1 MLVKN
6 IFKNSKKIFIGL
18 ILILILLLG
27 IKNSY
32 KVFAYQ
38 DETNN
43 KIKTTE
49 KGIGQQKENIKKLKE
64 KAESYKK
71 AIEEKTI
78 EISTL
83 EEQISV
89 FDNRIAEKKIDIKI
103 TQEEIIQKK
112 KEIEKKELEIDAKK
126 KEIEKQKQKIADF
139 IRLIYKNDQKSYL
152 EVLVLN
158 DSFSDFFNYLT
169 FTKDIEYQLK
179 NVLDK
184 VILLKENL
192 EKDKDLLERK
202 KQNLEKLNK
211 KLIGEKKGLEEEK
224 TLKETLLKETKY
236 SERIFQRLL
245 KKTKQ
250 DRIKANKNI
259 LRLEREKR
267 KLFEEQKKKRV
278 LDDSSKLS
286 WPVDPSRGISAY
298 FHDPTYPFRYLFEH
312 PGIDIRI
319 SQGTPIHAP
328 ANGYVAKAHDNGMG
342 YSYIMLI
349 HDNGISTVYGHV
361 SKILVKED
369 QFVTRGEII
378 GKTGGKP
385 GTPGAGK
392 LTTGAH
398 LHFEVRLNGI
408 PVDPLSGYMP
418 DF

>member
-1 MLVKN
+1 MKN